1 MEFGICVL
9 SAVGVRER
17 PDHRYEMVSQL
28 LFGEMF
34 EILEQRNGWYHIR
47 MVYDNYQG
55 WVPVHQA
62 ESLSYDEYMALKN
75 HPPMVTGDLLA
86 FMQDQTSHTSFPVS
100 AGCSV
105 YSPSNGQMA
114 IGEKLFQYPGQ
125 ILDASEPA
133 HEHLADYAML
143 FLNAPYLWGGRSVF
157 GLDCSG
163 FVQIVFK
170 MAGIKIPRDAAIQAA
185 QGEAIH
191 LVHEARPGD
200 LLFFDN
206 QEGEINHVG
215 ILLQEGFIIHAHGK
229 VRIDRIDHNGIY
241 DVDTN
246 KYTHTLRLIKRIPL
260 KT

>member
-17 PDHRYEMVSQL
+17 PDHRYEMVSQM

-47 MVYDNYQG
+47 MIYDSYQG
-55 WVPVHQA
+55 WVPVNQA
-62 ESLSYDEYMALKN
+62 ESLTYDEYTALKN
-75 HPPMVTGDLLA
+75 HPPLVTGDLLS
-86 FMQDQTSHTSFPVS
+86 FVQDHDDKTSFPVS

-105 YSPSNGQMA
+105 YFPDNGQIA
-114 IGEKLFQYPGQ
+114 IGKKTFHYPGQ
-125 ILDASEPA
+125 ILDTSEPDY
-133 HEHLADYAML
+133 EQLVDYAML
-143 FLNAPYLWGGRSVF
+143 FLNTPYLWGGRSVF

-163 FVQIVFK
+163 FAQVVFK
-170 MAGIKIPRDAAIQAA
+170 MAGIRIPRDAAIQSA
-185 QGEAIH
+185 QGETVH

-215 ILLQEGFIIHAHGK
+215 IMLQEGFIIHAHGK

-241 DVDTN
+241 DAGRN
-246 KYTHTLRLIKRIPL
+246 RYTHNLRLIKRIPL
-260 KT
+260 KP